1 MGMSEMYDSEDGK
14 DAWKQYRR
22 LIESIDPAVQ
32 SMLHTFGSEQYQ
44 YGYSAALDAAWIA
57 VGNVPCAT
65 TTHGDDWHDI
75 PGPTV
80 KRHALAAIDGLRGES
95 NG

>member
-1 MGMSEMYDSEDGK
+1 MSEQYDSEDGK

-44 YGYSAALDAAWIA
+44 YGYAAGLDAAREAVKLVNWFNDEGRMRNAIFATADAIA
-57 VGNVPCAT
+57 VI
-65 TTHGDDWHDI
+65 D
-75 PGPTV
+75 
-80 KRHALAAIDGLRGES
+80 ALREKT
-95 NG
+95 